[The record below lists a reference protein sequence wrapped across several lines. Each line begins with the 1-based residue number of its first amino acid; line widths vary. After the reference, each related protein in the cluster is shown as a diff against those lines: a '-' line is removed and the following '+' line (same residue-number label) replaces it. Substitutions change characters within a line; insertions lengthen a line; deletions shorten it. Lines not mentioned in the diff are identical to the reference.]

1 VKKIIEEMIENVDHI
16 HKFSQKVPVLSSM
29 PIFVICNGV
38 KQDIG
43 DACSFLLRKKITPD
57 PKQLDVIR
65 FNLDKIQGVP
75 LFHVFNFRDK
85 EQMIAI
91 IKVKVIHDAKK
102 GMIFIR
108 ALNLLVGAFF
118 LFLLDEGV
126 DLDIG
131 NIHTSK
137 ELKNEENLNILTDLI
152 EEIVGCMNYKGD
164 FVIKPTDKFVDG
176 KKNKE
181 FDELLKK

>member
-1 VKKIIEEMIENVDHI
+1 MEIICQNKTVKKIIEEMIENVDHI

-102 GMIFIR
+102 GMTFIR
-108 ALNLLVGAFF
+108 AFNLLIGAF
-118 LFLLDEGV
+118 LMFLLDEGV
-126 DLDIG
+126 DLDIE
-131 NIHTSK
+131 NIRTSE
-137 ELKNEENLNILTDLI
+137 ELKLPENLKILFDLVEKVI
-152 EEIVGCMNYKGD
+152 EWMNFKNA
-164 FVIKPTDKFVDG
+164 FTIKSSG
-176 KKNKE
+176 KE
-181 FDELLKK
+181 TI